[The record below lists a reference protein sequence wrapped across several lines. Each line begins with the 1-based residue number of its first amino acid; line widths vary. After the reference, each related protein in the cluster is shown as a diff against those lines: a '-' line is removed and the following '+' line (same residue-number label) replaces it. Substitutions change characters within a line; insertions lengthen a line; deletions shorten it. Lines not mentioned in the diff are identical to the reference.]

1 MPAAAV
7 IPASVAYIKV
17 AAVKRL
23 VVECLFRV
31 AAGGR
36 WGCCWLLRGVQHTL
50 PSVNILRTR
59 VQKGVD
65 RESLSLADATVTLSK
80 SECSKQS

>member
-23 VVECLFRV
+23 VVGCQCRV
-31 AAGGR
+31 SVRWTLEREDKSCVRVLGNQFAGVALTSSR
-36 WGCCWLLRGVQHTL
+36 
-50 PSVNILRTR
+50 P
-59 VQKGVD
+59 
-65 RESLSLADATVTLSK
+65 
-80 SECSKQS
+80 

>member
-23 VVECLFRV
+23 VVGCQCRV
-31 AAGGR
+31 SVRWTLEREDKSCVRVCVFWATGDSRAGVALTSSR
-36 WGCCWLLRGVQHTL
+36 
-50 PSVNILRTR
+50 P
-59 VQKGVD
+59 
-65 RESLSLADATVTLSK
+65 
-80 SECSKQS
+80 